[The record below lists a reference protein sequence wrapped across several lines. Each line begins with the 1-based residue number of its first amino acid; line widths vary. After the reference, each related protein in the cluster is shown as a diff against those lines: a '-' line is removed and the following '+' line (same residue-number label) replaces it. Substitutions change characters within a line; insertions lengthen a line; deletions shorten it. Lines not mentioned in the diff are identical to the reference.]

1 VKKKDHQQRRPLPIL
16 SASKNHAR
24 PGGEGAIPIPAL
36 QYQNHN
42 PDEHIHSPQDDYLP
56 GEHAWAYIDHPFTEE
71 LECRE

>member
-1 VKKKDHQQRRPLPIL
+1 MKKKDHLQRRPLPIL

-24 PGGEGAIPIPAL
+24 PGGEVAIPIPAL

>member
-1 VKKKDHQQRRPLPIL
+1 MHFLFFFFGYNRVKRKDHLQRRPLPIL

-42 PDEHIHSPQDDYLP
+42 PDEHIHSWHDDYLP
-56 GEHAWAYIDHPFTEE
+56 GEHA
-71 LECRE
+71 